1 MSFYFMGA
9 LLFVNV
15 FWLVSRLK
23 KKKSLSK
30 VRVETASFNKEI
42 CTLWIILSVFSV
54 TYILRGTWDL
64 TIKASYNNFEKQLW
78 AVLTGILFDFL
89 PIILILVLHY
99 KNFGEKRMSDNTEN
113 PSTYRGNSALRS
125 TLISEE
131 TT

>member
-23 KKKSLSK
+23 KKKSLTK

-78 AVLTGILFDFL
+78 AVLTGLLFDFL

-99 KNFGEKRMSDNTEN
+99 KNFGEKRMPDNTKN
-113 PSTYRGNSALRS
+113 ISTYRGSRALS
-125 TLISEE
+125 ILITEE

>member
-1 MSFYFMGA
+1 MSDWLIGLSMSFYFMGA

-23 KKKSLSK
+23 KKKNLSK
-30 VRVETASFNKEI
+30 VRAETTSFNKEI

-64 TIKASYNNFEKQLW
+64 TIQASYNNFEKQLW
-78 AVLTGILFDFL
+78 AVLTGLLFDFL

-99 KNFGEKRMSDNTEN
+99 KNFSVKREQ
-113 PSTYRGNSALRS
+113 
-125 TLISEE
+125 E
-131 TT
+131 T